1 MALRKEVAREA
12 IKEGCRPQGPH
23 EGSCASQFPLRN
35 TLVVI
40 ESRRSATRFR
50 VDSAQVRL
58 LGGGRRPI
66 QWQLTGRQGSV
77 TIELP
82 RVQAWDLSMELH
94 EESIV
99 PDRPPRKKPRK
110 RSS

>member
-1 MALRKEVAREA
+1 VKLSTMDGDPKVPT
-12 IKEGCRPQGPH
+12 KGVVHPK
-23 EGSCASQFPLRN
+23 FPLHN

-40 ESRRSATRFR
+40 ESRRPAARFR

-82 RVQAWDLSMELH
+82 RVQAWDLATELNDQ
-94 EESIV
+94 SIV
-99 PDRPPRKKPRK
+99 PD
-110 RSS
+110 